1 MFATI
6 GYYICIPFAW
16 LLRAFYTL
24 TGSYGLAL
32 ILFTLVVKV
41 VLLPFQLKSKKSMV
55 KMGRF
60 QPKIKEIQKKYA
72 NNQQKMNEEM
82 QLLYAQEGINPAS
95 GCLWSFL
102 PFPIL
107 LALYS
112 IIRQPLSRFM
122 LLRTETVEAIRSLA
136 SSLGYVFDAEAGR
149 AAFYEEINLV
159 KFVSEHFSEFAD
171 KFEGIFAMDYSFLG
185 LDLTVMPG
193 NVWKEFFSGGWPIIG
208 VVLIPIISA
217 ALSFFQSKVA
227 MAANNATDGDDATA
241 RTSKSMMYMMP
252 LLSLWIG
259 FTMPAALGVYWI
271 ANSLFQTI
279 QDYFLNKYFKDSM
292 DKEETEKERTKR
304 EARVAKMQAA
314 REQQRQWEAEKNQ
327 PAKQKSLKEKREEKL
342 AEKEKNKD
350 KKSSSTTE
358 NGRVGERPY
367 ARGRSYDP
375 ERYGD

>member
-1 MFATI
+1 MFATL
-6 GYYICIPFAW
+6 GYYICVPFAW

-32 ILFTLVVKV
+32 VLFTLVVKV

-107 LALYS
+107 IALYS
-112 IIRQPLSRFM
+112 IIRQPLTRFM
-122 LLRTETVEAIRSLA
+122 LIKTETATAIRDLA
-136 SSLGYVFDAEAGR
+136 VSLGYVAEETGR

-159 KFVSEHFSEFAD
+159 KFMSENFAQFGG
-171 KFEGIFAMDYSFLG
+171 KFEGIFPMNYNFIG

-193 NVWKEFFSGGWPIIG
+193 NVWKEFFTGGWPIIG
-208 VVLIPIISA
+208 VVLIPIVSA
-217 ALSFFQSKVA
+217 VLSFFQSKVA
-227 MAANNATDGDDATA
+227 MATNNSADGEDAAA
-241 RTSKSMMYMMP
+241 RTSKGVMYTMP

-271 ANSLFQTI
+271 ANSVFQTI
-279 QDYFLNKYFKDSM
+279 QDYFLNKYFKDAM
-292 DKEETEKERTKR
+292 DKEESDKEREKR
-304 EARVAKMQAA
+304 EARLKKMEAA
-314 REQQRQWEAEKNQ
+314 REQQRKWEEEKNT
-327 PAKQKSLKEKREEKL
+327 QKTLKEKRAEKQ
-342 AEKEKNKD
+342 AEKERNKE
-350 KKSSSTTE
+350 KKSSTTTE
-358 NGRVGERPY
+358 NGRVGDRPY
-367 ARGRSYDP
+367 ARGRSFSEDH
-375 ERYGD
+375 YGE

>member
-6 GYYICIPFAW
+6 GYYICVPFAW
-16 LLRAFYTL
+16 LLRVFYTM

-32 ILFTLVVKV
+32 VLFTLAVKII
-41 VLLPFQLKSKKSMV
+41 LLPFQLKSKKSMV

-60 QPKIKEIQKKYA
+60 QPKIQEIQKKYA

-82 QLLYAQEGINPAS
+82 QLLYAQEGINPMS

-107 LALYS
+107 IALYS

-122 LLRTETVEAIRSLA
+122 LLKTETVTAIRELA
-136 SSLGYVFDAEAGR
+136 TSLGYVATTEAGR

-159 KFVSEHFSEFAD
+159 KFMSENFAEFSG
-171 KFEGIFAMDYSFLG
+171 KFEGIFPMDYSFLG

-193 NVWKEFFSGGWPIIG
+193 NVWKEFFTGGWPNIG
-208 VVLIPIISA
+208 LVLIPILSA
-217 ALSFFQSKVA
+217 VLSFFQSKVS
-227 MAANNATDGDDATA
+227 MATTATQGADAAA
-241 RTSKSMMYMMP
+241 RSSRMMMYLFP
-252 LLSLWIG
+252 LMSLWIG

-271 ANSLFQTI
+271 ANSIFMTI
-279 QDYFLNKYFKDSM
+279 QDAILNKFFKESM
-292 DKEETEKERTKR
+292 DKEETEKERAKR

-314 REQQRQWEAEKNQ
+314 REQQRQWEEEKT
-327 PAKQKSLKEKREEKL
+327 KQKTLKEKREEKQL
-342 AEKEKNKD
+342 EKEKNKN
-350 KKSSSTTE
+350 KKSSTTTE

-367 ARGRSYDP
+367 ARGRSFSADH
-375 ERYGD
+375 YGE

>member
-32 ILFTLVVKV
+32 VLFTLVVKV

-102 PFPIL
+102 PLPIL
-107 LALYS
+107 IALYS
-112 IIRQPLSRFM
+112 IIRQPLTRFM
-122 LLRTETVEAIRSLA
+122 LLKTETADAIRTLA
-136 SSLGYVFDAEAGR
+136 ASLGYIAEEGGR

-159 KFVSEHFSEFAD
+159 KFMSENFAQFEG
-171 KFEGIFAMDYSFLG
+171 KFEGIFPMNYSFLG

-193 NVWKEFFSGGWPIIG
+193 NVWKEFFTGGWPVIG
-208 VVLIPIISA
+208 VVLIPIVSA
-217 ALSFFQSKVA
+217 VLSFFQSKVA
-227 MAANNATDGDDATA
+227 MAANNSAEGDDAAA
-241 RTSKSMMYMMP
+241 RTSKSMMYTMP

-271 ANSLFQTI
+271 ANSVFQTI
-279 QDYFLNKYFKDSM
+279 QDYFLNKYFKNAM
-292 DKEETEKERTKR
+292 DKEETDKERAKR
-304 EARVAKMQAA
+304 EARVKKMEAA
-314 REQQRQWEAEKNQ
+314 REQQRKWEEEKNT
-327 PAKQKSLKEKREEKL
+327 QKTLKEKRAEKQ
-342 AEKEKNKD
+342 AEKERNKE

-358 NGRVGERPY
+358 NGRVGDRPY
-367 ARGRSYDP
+367 ARGRSFSADH
-375 ERYGD
+375 YGE

>member
-32 ILFTLVVKV
+32 VLFTLVVKV

-102 PFPIL
+102 PLPIL
-107 LALYS
+107 IALYS
-112 IIRQPLSRFM
+112 IIRQPLTRFM
-122 LLRTETVEAIRSLA
+122 LLKTETADAIRTLA
-136 SSLGYVFDAEAGR
+136 ASLGYIAEEGGR

-159 KFVSEHFSEFAD
+159 KFMSENFAQFEG
-171 KFEGIFAMDYSFLG
+171 KFEGIFPMNYSFLG

-193 NVWKEFFSGGWPIIG
+193 NVWKEFFTGGWPVIG
-208 VVLIPIISA
+208 VVLIPIVSA
-217 ALSFFQSKVA
+217 VLSFFQSKVA
-227 MAANNATDGDDATA
+227 MAANNSAEGDDAAA
-241 RTSKSMMYMMP
+241 RTSKGMMYTMP

-271 ANSLFQTI
+271 ANSVFQTI
-279 QDYFLNKYFKDSM
+279 QDYFLNKYFKNAM
-292 DKEETEKERTKR
+292 DKEETDKERAKR
-304 EARVAKMQAA
+304 EARVKKMEAA
-314 REQQRQWEAEKNQ
+314 REQQRKWEEEKNT
-327 PAKQKSLKEKREEKL
+327 QKTLKEKRAEKQ
-342 AEKEKNKD
+342 AEKERNKE

-358 NGRVGERPY
+358 NGRVGDRPY
-367 ARGRSYDP
+367 ARGRSFSADH
-375 ERYGD
+375 YGE